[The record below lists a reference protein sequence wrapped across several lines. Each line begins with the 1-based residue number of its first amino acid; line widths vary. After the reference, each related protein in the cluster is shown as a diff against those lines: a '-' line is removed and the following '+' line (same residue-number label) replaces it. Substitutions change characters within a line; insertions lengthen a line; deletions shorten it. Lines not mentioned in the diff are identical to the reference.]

1 MSDTY
6 TTIELDRPAEHIC
19 RITLNRPEKRNA
31 MNNTLR
37 SELFD
42 ALYAADQDAHVRV
55 SIVRGAGPAF
65 CSGYDLGE
73 DLSEDQPWRTAG
85 GEGQWARHVVDGWF
99 QIWDLKK
106 PVIAQVHGYCLAG
119 GSELAAACDL
129 LYVAD
134 TAQIGYPA
142 IRSMSSPDMQ
152 YQPWMMGMRA
162 AMEFMLTG
170 DALSGP
176 DAVACGFANRC
187 YAEAELEDEVLK
199 IAGRIAQIPSDLQ
212 HLNKR
217 TVHRAMD
224 IMGIRAGIR
233 AGTDVHALGWYQKSS
248 QDFMKGMRDGPR
260 VKNALRQRDGKFG
273 DYGEG

>member
-1 MSDTY
+1 MPSSY
-6 TTIELDRPAEHIC
+6 ETILIDEPSEFVR
-19 RITLNRPEKRNA
+19 RITLNRPDKRNA
-31 MNNTLR
+31 MNNMLR
-37 SELFD
+37 AEVFD
-42 ALYAADQDAHVRV
+42 ALYAADADENVRV
-55 SIVRGAGPAF
+55 SIIRGAGPAF
-65 CSGYDLGE
+65 CSGYDLAA

-106 PVIAQVHGYCLAG
+106 PVIAQVHGFCLAG

-134 TAQIGYPA
+134 TTQIGYPA

-170 DALSGP
+170 DALSGD

-187 YAEAELEDEVLK
+187 FKEADLETSVLK
-199 IAGRIAQIPSDLQ
+199 IAERVAKIPSDLQ

-233 AGTDVHALGWYQKSS
+233 AGTDVHALGWYQQSS
-248 QDFMKGMRDGPR
+248 KAYMRSLREGPR
-260 VKNALRQRDGKFG
+260 VKEALKQRDSKFG
-273 DYGEG
+273 DYGES